1 MKTYI
6 YICFFYDK
14 DLFIAYTSTGDIM
27 NLKKIKI
34 ISFFGVFLLTF
45 LFHYLY
51 EWFPNPFF
59 AVLFPVNESIW
70 EHMKL
75 LYSGFFFWNIIEY
88 LLIRKYSIKINNYI
102 LNTFIVMISSIIV
115 YLIVYLPLY
124 DVIGESMILAIGL
137 LAIIIA
143 LSELF
148 GFYLLKM
155 ERQDSP
161 LNKASIV
168 LIILGYIVLASLTFN
183 PIKNY
188 IFYDT
193 HNHKYGIDIYE
204 KD

>member
-1 MKTYI
+1 M
-6 YICFFYDK
+6 
-14 DLFIAYTSTGDIM
+14 
-27 NLKKIKI
+27 
-34 ISFFGVFLLTF
+34 LTF

-115 YLIVYLPLY
+115 YLIIYLPLY

-137 LAIIIA
+137 LAIIVA